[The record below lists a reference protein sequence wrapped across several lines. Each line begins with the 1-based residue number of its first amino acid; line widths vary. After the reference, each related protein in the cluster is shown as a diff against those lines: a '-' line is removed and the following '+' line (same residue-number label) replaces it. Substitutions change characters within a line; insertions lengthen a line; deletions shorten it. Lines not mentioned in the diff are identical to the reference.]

1 VTSTPPSA
9 IDHPPSSQARPRVLI
24 LGAGG
29 RDFHNFNVRYRH
41 DPGAEVVGFT
51 ATQIPDLEG
60 RVYPPQLAGPLYP
73 SGIPI
78 YAEEALPVLIGDL
91 RVDDVVF
98 AYSDVSHD
106 HVMHVASI
114 ALAAGANV
122 VFLGPGATMLEAA
135 VPVVSVAAVR
145 TGAGKSQT
153 TRRVAEILRRRGRRV
168 AVVRHPM
175 AYGDLLKQR
184 AQRFATLAD
193 LDAAGVTIE
202 EREEYEPHLRRGSVV
217 FAGVDYEA
225 VVEAA
230 QAEADVIVWDGGNN
244 DFPFLRS
251 DLHIVVADPL
261 RAGHEL
267 TYHPGETN
275 VRMADVVLINKV
287 DIARPDDVERVRI
300 NVRSVNPDVTIVEA
314 ASPVQVE
321 GGEQITGRRV
331 LVVEDGPT
339 LTHGGMAFGAG
350 VAAARQFGA
359 AEIVDAGRYA
369 VGSLRDVYRA
379 YPHLG
384 AVLPAMGYGEVQIRE
399 LQETI
404 NAADCDLV
412 VIGTPVDLRRIM
424 DLTRPAVR
432 VQYELKE
439 LTTPDLDDIVGAWLE
454 RRG

>member
-1 VTSTPPSA
+1 
-9 IDHPPSSQARPRVLI
+9 
-24 LGAGG
+24 
-29 RDFHNFNVRYRH
+29 
-41 DPGAEVVGFT
+41 
-51 ATQIPDLEG
+51 
-60 RVYPPQLAGPLYP
+60 
-73 SGIPI
+73 
-78 YAEEALPVLIGDL
+78 LPALIGDL
-91 RVDDVVF
+91 GVDDVVF